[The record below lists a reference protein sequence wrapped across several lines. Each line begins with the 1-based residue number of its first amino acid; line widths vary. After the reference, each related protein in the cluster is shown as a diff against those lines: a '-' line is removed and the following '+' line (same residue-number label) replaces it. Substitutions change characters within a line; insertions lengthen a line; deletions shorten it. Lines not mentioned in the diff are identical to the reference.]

1 MQRLRILSTF
11 SITQDTENAIEKLQK
26 AEKEL
31 SRKGGG
37 NLAPR
42 DRVMDKN
49 CVKASYSTT
58 SGFHDVN
65 ESKWCNAYADD
76 VIPCTVWIFLILL
89 LQNQLFRRFLRI
101 SRRGE
106 MLPNVDAM
114 AKT

>member
-11 SITQDTENAIEKLQK
+11 SITQDAENAIEKLTK
-26 AEKEL
+26 TGKEL

-49 CVKASYSTT
+49 CVKASYNTT

-76 VIPCTVWIFLILL
+76 TIPGAVWIFLILL
-89 LQNQLFRRFLRI
+89 LRNQLFCRF
-101 SRRGE
+101 
-106 MLPNVDAM
+106 
-114 AKT
+114 

>member
-11 SITQDTENAIEKLQK
+11 SITQDAENAIEKLTK
-26 AEKEL
+26 TGKEL

-76 VIPCTVWIFLILL
+76 AIPCTVWIFRILL
-89 LQNQLFRRFLRI
+89 LRNQLFCRF
-101 SRRGE
+101 
-106 MLPNVDAM
+106 
-114 AKT
+114 

>member
-11 SITQDTENAIEKLQK
+11 SITQDAENAIEKLQK

-31 SRKGGG
+31 LRKDGG
-37 NLAPR
+37 NLALR

-49 CVKASYSTT
+49 CVKASYDTT

-89 LQNQLFRRFLRI
+89 LRNQLFRRFLRI

>member
-1 MQRLRILSTF
+1 MQRLRILSIF
-11 SITQDTENAIEKLQK
+11 IITQDTENAIEKLQK

-58 SGFHDVN
+58 SGFHDMN
-65 ESKWCNAYADD
+65 ESKWCDAYADD
-76 VIPCTVWIFLILL
+76 TIPCIVWIFLILL
-89 LQNQLFRRFLRI
+89 LRNQLFCRF
-101 SRRGE
+101 
-106 MLPNVDAM
+106 
-114 AKT
+114 

>member
-1 MQRLRILSTF
+1 MQQLRILSTF

-49 CVKASYSTT
+49 CVKASCSTT
-58 SGFHDVN
+58 SGLHDVN

-89 LQNQLFRRFLRI
+89 LRNQLFRRFLRI

>member
-1 MQRLRILSTF
+1 MQQLRILSTF

-31 SRKGGG
+31 LRKDGG

-65 ESKWCNAYADD
+65 ESKWCDAYADD
-76 VIPCTVWIFLILL
+76 TIPRIVWIFLILL
-89 LQNQLFRRFLRI
+89 LRNQLFCRF
-101 SRRGE
+101 
-106 MLPNVDAM
+106 
-114 AKT
+114 

>member
-1 MQRLRILSTF
+1 MQRLWVLSIF
-11 SITQDTENAIEKLQK
+11 SITQDTENAIEQLQK
-26 AEKEL
+26 EEKEL
-31 SRKGGG
+31 LRKDGG

-76 VIPCTVWIFLILL
+76 TIPCAVWIFLILL
-89 LQNQLFRRFLRI
+89 LRNQLLFRF
-101 SRRGE
+101 
-106 MLPNVDAM
+106 
-114 AKT
+114 

>member
-1 MQRLRILSTF
+1 MQRLRIFSTF

-49 CVKASYSTT
+49 YVKASYNTT
-58 SGFHDVN
+58 RGFRDVN
-65 ESKWCNAYADD
+65 ESKWCNAYADNTIHPHRLD
-76 VIPCTVWIFLILL
+76 FPCTFSAEPTFLP
-89 LQNQLFRRFLRI
+89 FLRI
-101 SRRGE
+101 SRKRIA
-106 MLPNVDAM
+106 LPNVDAM

>member
-1 MQRLRILSTF
+1 MQRLRILSIF

-58 SGFHDVN
+58 SGFHDMN
-65 ESKWCNAYADD
+65 ESKWCDAYADD
-76 VIPCTVWIFLILL
+76 TILCIVWIFLILL
-89 LQNQLFRRFLRI
+89 LRNQLFCRF
-101 SRRGE
+101 
-106 MLPNVDAM
+106 
-114 AKT
+114 

>member
-1 MQRLRILSTF
+1 MQQLRILSTF

-31 SRKGGG
+31 SRKDGG

-42 DRVMDKN
+42 DHVMDKN

-76 VIPCTVWIFLILL
+76 AILCTVWIFLILL
-89 LQNQLFRRFLRI
+89 LQNQLFCRF
-101 SRRGE
+101 
-106 MLPNVDAM
+106 
-114 AKT
+114 

>member
-76 VIPCTVWIFLILL
+76 IIPCTVWIFLILL
-89 LQNQLFRRFLRI
+89 LRNQLFRRFLRI

>member
-31 SRKGGG
+31 SRKGGS
-37 NLAPR
+37 NLAPC

-65 ESKWCNAYADD
+65 ESKWCNAYVDD
-76 VIPCTVWIFLILL
+76 VIPCIVWIFLILL
-89 LQNQLFRRFLRI
+89 LQNQLFCRF
-101 SRRGE
+101 
-106 MLPNVDAM
+106 
-114 AKT
+114 